1 MARETDQKSYE
12 HELGTAG
19 KKQMV
24 VVPPSDRGLT
34 ADRQGRCGVSE

>member
-24 VVPPSDRGLT
+24 VVPPS
-34 ADRQGRCGVSE
+34 ADFEFRQAGTLRHVE